1 MDGKKEKEKE
11 NSLRNM
17 EMEKKSKK
25 NSNYKHITMNTDELR
40 NKYWK
45 EKESTPIAI
54 VKKKTQI

>member
-1 MDGKKEKEKE
+1 
-11 NSLRNM
+11 
-17 EMEKKSKK
+17 MEKKSKK